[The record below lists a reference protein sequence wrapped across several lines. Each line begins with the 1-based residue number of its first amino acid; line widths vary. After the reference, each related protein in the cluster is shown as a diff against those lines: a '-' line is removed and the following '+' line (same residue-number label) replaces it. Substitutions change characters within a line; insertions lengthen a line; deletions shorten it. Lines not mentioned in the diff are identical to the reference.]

1 MRRALLSG
9 LRIAALPLLAHVA
22 PTLVAPEQRATQI
35 HVEKATRRMT
45 LYLSRRGRDRRH
57 ALRLGDRPLGHKQR
71 EGDERTPEGAYTI
84 SGRNPN
90 SRFHLSLRVSYP
102 DAQDRRRA
110 REGGYPPGGDIMIHG
125 GNAWFRPFDWT
136 DGCIAVTDEEM
147 DLIYTQVADGTP
159 ILIEP

>member
-1 MRRALLSG
+1 MRRLLLSCS
-9 LRIAALPLLAHVA
+9 LALLPLLGQAA
-22 PTLVAPEQRATQI
+22 PALVAVGERATHI
-35 HVEKATRRMT
+35 HVDKSERRMT
-45 LYLSRRGRDRRH
+45 LHRGE
-57 ALRLGDRPLGHKQR
+57 AVIGTYAIRLGDAPKGHKQR

-102 DAQDRRRA
+102 DASDRRRA

-125 GNAWFRPFDWT
+125 GNAWFRAFDWT

-147 DLIYTQVADGTP
+147 DFIYAHVANGTP
-159 ILIEP
+159 IRIDP

>member
-1 MRRALLSG
+1 MRHALLSC
-9 LRIAALPLLAHVA
+9 LLVAVLPLLVQAA
-22 PTLVAPEQRATQI
+22 PALVAPGQRATRI
-35 HVEKATRRMT
+35 HVEKAARRMT
-45 LYLSRRGRDRRH
+45 LYIGED
-57 ALRLGDRPLGHKQR
+57 AIGVYAIRLGDRPIGPKRR

-102 DAQDRRRA
+102 KADDRRRA
-110 REGGYPPGGDIMIHG
+110 RDGGHAPGGDIMIHG

-147 DLIYTQVADGTP
+147 DVIYAQVADGTP